1 MMIKLIH
8 IFLNSNSLSVTAQDG
23 WYILPNFN
31 KHEKAH
37 LHMALMDLY
46 TNPIVPNDTH
56 SFISIQRT
64 EQ

>member
-1 MMIKLIH
+1 MP
-8 IFLNSNSLSVTAQDG
+8 QDG

>member
-1 MMIKLIH
+1 MADI
-8 IFLNSNSLSVTAQDG
+8 
-23 WYILPNFN
+23 YYPILN